1 MGECAVNL
9 AARYVAGR
17 PLPVYDAAPLS
28 VHDMRRRTRCFVS
41 RCKDGVSGDLNLSL
55 VLAAMESSG
64 AIKMVGAMYNLHTG
78 VVDFLE

>member
-28 VHDMRRRTRCFVS
+28 VHDMRRRTRCFVFALQRRGKAS
-41 RCKDGVSGDLNLSL
+41 P